1 MVDHPSPR
9 IPKLRRQKN
18 RGGPDRAFVELRG
31 ERFYLGTWDSPESRE
46 AYRRTIA
53 EWLATGQPPAREKR
67 TGGADAPTIAILAAR
82 YLEWAEKYYR
92 DAHGQPTGSAET
104 AAGILRPVIA
114 LYKTL
119 PAADFTPRCL
129 EACAAE
135 MVRLRWTRRGVNRAL
150 VRIRSIFKFGV
161 RVGIVPSGV
170 HEALRSVPGLK
181 RGRTAA
187 AETNPILPAPE
198 RAIEAVKPHL
208 SRQVRAMVDVQL
220 LTGARPGEVCIMR
233 PVDIDMTAA
242 VWLYTPADHK
252 NAHRE
257 QARTIY
263 LGPRAQAIITPFL
276 TGRAVDAYL
285 FSPIEAEAERR
296 AALAEKRTT
305 PLRQGNSAG
314 TNRRRRPKRQPGPVY
329 DTDSYRRAIHRACDA
344 AGIDRWSPGRLR
356 HNAGTMLRR
365 EYGLDTARAIL
376 GHRST
381 AVTEIYAEIDREK
394 AVGVIG
400 KVG

>member
-1 MVDHPSPR
+1 MAAHPSPR

-18 RGGPDRAFVELRG
+18 RRGPDRAFVELNG
-31 ERFYLGTWDSPESRE
+31 DRFYLGPYGTPESRE

-104 AAGILRPVIA
+104 AARILRPVIS
-114 LYKTL
+114 LYATL

-187 AETNPILPAPE
+187 TETDPILPAPE

-208 SRQVRAMVDVQL
+208 SRQVRAMVDIQL